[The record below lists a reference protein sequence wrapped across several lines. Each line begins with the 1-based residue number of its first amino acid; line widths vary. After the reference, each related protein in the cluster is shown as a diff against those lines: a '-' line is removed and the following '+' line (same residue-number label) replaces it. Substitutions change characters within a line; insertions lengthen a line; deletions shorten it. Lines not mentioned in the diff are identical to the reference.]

1 MIKIKKESA
10 KVLYANQELI
20 TLSVHDLNFLIKL
33 AKKNKDKS
41 IRLCTHKSKK
51 DNPHEMI
58 IINPK
63 SYKILPHMHPK
74 NAEAMTIIKG
84 LVDVVIFDN
93 KGKVKEIIKM
103 GDLNSKKIF
112 YYKIPRKTFHTL
124 IIKSSYLIF
133 YEVSKGPFSPKKNFY
148 PKWANIIKI

>member
-10 KVLYANQELI
+10 KVVYANQKLI
-20 TLSVHDLNFLIKL
+20 TLSTGDLNFLMKL

-41 IRLCTHKSKK
+41 IRLCTHKNKK

-58 IINPK
+58 ILNPK
-63 SYKILPHMHPK
+63 GYKVLPHMHPK
-74 NAEAMTIIKG
+74 NAEAMTVIKG

-124 IIKSSYLIF
+124 IIKSPYLIF